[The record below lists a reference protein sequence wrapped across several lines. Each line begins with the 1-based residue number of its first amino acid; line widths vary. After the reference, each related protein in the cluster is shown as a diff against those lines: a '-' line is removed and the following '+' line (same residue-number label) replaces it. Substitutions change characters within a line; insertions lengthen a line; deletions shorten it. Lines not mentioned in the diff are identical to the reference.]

1 MKIGFYQFSPIF
13 GENKKNLEKVAN
25 LLLKCDADL
34 VVLPELAFSGYLFIE
49 KNEVLNLSQPIP
61 GNISDTLKEIAIKKD
76 MAIVTGFA
84 ELAGDKTYNSS
95 FLVTPQGD
103 ITIYRKNHL
112 FHEEKL
118 YFEPGDLGFPVVTV
132 KGVKIGMLICFDHF
146 FPEAARTL
154 ALQGAQII
162 CHPSNLVIPGK
173 AQITTRTRSIENRV
187 YWVLANRTGTEERGG
202 KKFTYSGLSQI
213 SDPDGRIMVQAGEF
227 EEGFFAVEINPELAK
242 NKSIT
247 PLCSLFE
254 DRRLDTY
261 QLDKK

>member
-1 MKIGFYQFSPIF
+1 MKVGFYQFSPVF
-13 GENKKNLEKVAN
+13 GEPKANLEKIATQ
-25 LLLKCDADL
+25 LSKCEADL

-49 KNEVLNLSQPIP
+49 KKEVLGFSEAIP
-61 GNISDTLKEIAIKKD
+61 GSISDKLREIAVKKD

-84 ELAGDKTYNSS
+84 ELAEDKVYNSAL
-95 FLVTPQGD
+95 LVTPQGD
-103 ITIYRKNHL
+103 LNIYRKNHL

-118 YFEPGDLGFPVVTV
+118 FFEPGDLGLPIFTV

-146 FPEAARTL
+146 FPEASRTL

-173 AQITTRTRSIENRV
+173 AQITTRSRSIENRV
-187 YWVLANRTGTEERGG
+187 FWILANRTGTEERGE

-213 SDPDGRIMVQAGEF
+213 SDPDGRIMVQAGEQ
-227 EEGFFAVEINPELAK
+227 EEVFFAVDINPELAT

-247 PLCSLFE
+247 PLCSLFK
-254 DRRLDTY
+254 DRRTDIY
-261 QLDKK
+261 MI